1 MHRILKP
8 GGVLLVTLPGGFHP
22 VSRYDMDRW
31 GDYWRFTSLSA
42 RVLFEEVFDQNVHLN
57 AYGNVL
63 TATAFINGLAVEDL
77 RPEELDYCD
86 ADYEV
91 SIVVKA
97 IKPLHTT

>member
-1 MHRILKP
+1 M
-8 GGVLLVTLPGGFHP
+8 
-22 VSRYDMDRW
+22 
-31 GDYWRFTSLSA
+31 FT
-42 RVLFEEVFDQNVHLN
+42 D